1 MVVWPTCSK
10 LWRALS
16 SKRPIAPLDVDIG
29 GILCWRFR
37 LGPARAGGHVVK
49 DDAQKTEQGESAEH
63 GFEEPLPHRVAPR
76 DLGIAWQTPVALGI
90 GGIVEYVDHM
100 GSADE
105 LRIVD
110 AGVLPAEIFLQ
121 LLNALPGDEFH
132 VVFCAELET
141 TGGTCLD
148 ACGFETLAD
157 AVGAERALV
166 HPLRRGIEAR
176 NIEGATGNAEFAADA
191 VFLVKVDDAVGVL
204 HDGAVG
210 GTSREAAGVG
220 AVHALILA
228 HQPLDRAVRILVLVE
243 LDEVPEIPA
252 RLGHRLVSIV
262 EGGQGE
268 RQVVPLGAGYFA
280 RFAAD
285 AGGGVDQFADFEVAV
300 HAEAGQVTGG
310 AGMLSQLA
318 DAERLKY
325 IEAVTHETMRLKP
338 IAPVLFFEPVE
349 DVEIGGVAVPKNTPL
364 MLPTFHGPLQ
374 ETHFGAAEKFRPE
387 RWLATAPAAG
397 CPHNVKAFV
406 PFGAGPRFCPG
417 RQLAMVEIKTVMAM
431 LCAAFEVA
439 KPKPPSS
446 VREVF
451 SFTMMPE
458 NLFVRFHRLPV
469 K

>member
-10 LWRALS
+10 LSRALS

-37 LGPARAGGHVVK
+37 LGPARAGGYVVQ
-49 DDAQKTEQGESAEH
+49 DDAEKTEQSEGSEH
-63 GFEEPLPHRVAPR
+63 GFKEPLPHGVAPR
-76 DLGIAWQTPVALGI
+76 DLRIAGQVAVALGI
-90 GGIVEYVDHM
+90 GGVVEYVDHM
-100 GSADE
+100 GSADG

-110 AGVLPAEIFLQ
+110 AGVLPAEIVAELFSA
-121 LLNALPGDEFH
+121 LLGDEFH
-132 VVFCAELET
+132 VVLGAELQAARR
-141 TGGTCLD
+141 TGLD
-148 ACGFETLAD
+148 ACRFQALAD

-268 RQVVPLGAGYFA
+268 WQVVPLGAGYFA

-285 AGGGVDQFADFEVAV
+285 AGGGVDQFADFEVAL
-300 HAEAGQVTGG
+300 HAEAGRRTGM
-310 AGMLSQLA
+310 AR
-318 DAERLKY
+318 D
-325 IEAVTHETMRLKP
+325 
-338 IAPVLFFEPVE
+338 
-349 DVEIGGVAVPKNTPL
+349 
-364 MLPTFHGPLQ
+364 
-374 ETHFGAAEKFRPE
+374 HFGLEC
-387 RWLATAPAAG
+387 LAV
-397 CPHNVKAFV
+397 CH
-406 PFGAGPRFCPG
+406 
-417 RQLAMVEIKTVMAM
+417 L
-431 LCAAFEVA
+431 
-439 KPKPPSS
+439 PSS
-446 VREVF
+446 LACGAPGV
-451 SFTMMPE
+451 P
-458 NLFVRFHRLPV
+458 PGP
-469 K
+469 